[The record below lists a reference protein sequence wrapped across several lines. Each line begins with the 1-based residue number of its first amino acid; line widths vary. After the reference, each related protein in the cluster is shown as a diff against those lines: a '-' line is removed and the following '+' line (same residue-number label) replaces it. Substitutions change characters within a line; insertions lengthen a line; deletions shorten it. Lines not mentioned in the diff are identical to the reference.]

1 MNDKDQE
8 NGALRGPL
16 IFTVP
21 AYGFVM
27 ALYIALLPHLPSGE
41 ITPPSQNGPLPFQ
54 LLLRRPVPYRIRKYR
69 TESEQVANCTCL
81 HSRSCLASF
90 RAAVRWPLPPVA
102 YRQPK

>member
-16 IFTVP
+16 VFTVP

-27 ALYIALLPHLPSGE
+27 ALYIALLPHLPSE
-41 ITPPSQNGPLPFQ
+41 RNYTTVAELPLPFQ

-69 TESEQVANCTCL
+69 T
-81 HSRSCLASF
+81 
-90 RAAVRWPLPPVA
+90 
-102 YRQPK
+102 